1 MEWLLEMR
9 PVWVLTVTLL
19 ATVAIL
25 ASGRRPNVREA
36 WTIIASIVQLIL
48 VASMIPDV
56 VAGEVFEV
64 RLLTLA
70 SGFDLVLRTDPLG
83 MVFACVSSVLWV
95 ATGIYTIGYM
105 RSLNEKHQTVFYA
118 SFALCIFAA
127 VGLAFSG
134 NPLTFFVFYEILTLA
149 TYPLVIHKR
158 TEKAIKIGRM
168 YLAYTLT
175 AGLFLLLAVGW
186 SHLIVPEG
194 GPDFAPGGFLST
206 SFATPLTLTVLFVL
220 FILGVAVKAGLM
232 PVHAWLPAAM
242 IAPTPVSA
250 LLHAVAVV
258 KAGVFGVLRVV
269 GYVFGYDTVSEIG
282 MALPLAAVAA
292 FTIIAASVVALT
304 ADNLKRRLAYSTV
317 GQLSYV
323 VLGAALLTTA
333 ATTGAVMHIAN
344 HAFMK
349 ITLFFCAGAIYAHL
363 HVEKISD
370 MKGIGRAMPVTM
382 GAFAVGAF
390 GLAGIPPLPGF
401 VSKWWLASGA
411 WQTGDWI
418 FIVVLITSSLLNV
431 LYFFPIIFN
440 AFFRKSERFTVY
452 NEAPVAMSGPILA
465 VAVASIVLGL
475 APDIGPPFWTF
486 ANQVTVALNGGAG

>member
-1 MEWLLEMR
+1 MEWFLETR
-9 PVWVLTVTLL
+9 PLWALATTLL
-19 ATVAIL
+19 ATLLIL
-25 ASGRRPNVREA
+25 ASSRRPNLREA
-36 WTIIASIVQLIL
+36 WTIIASIVQLII
-48 VASMIPDV
+48 VASMIPAV
-56 VAGEVFEV
+56 LSGERFTVTLFE
-64 RLLTLA
+64 LA
-70 SGFDLVLRTDPLG
+70 SGFDLVITTDPLG

-95 ATGIYTIGYM
+95 ATGVYTMGYM
-105 RSLNEKHQTVFYA
+105 RTLNEKHQTVFYA

-149 TYPLVIHKR
+149 TYPLVVHKR

-186 SHLIVPEG
+186 SHLLLETG
-194 GPDFAPGGFLST
+194 GPDFTPGGFLST
-206 SFATPLTLTVLFVL
+206 DVATPLVLTILFVL

-258 KAGVFGVLRVV
+258 KAGVFGVLRVT
-269 GYVFGYDTVSEIG
+269 GYVFGFDTMSEIG
-282 MALPLAAVAA
+282 VALPLAAVAA
-292 FTIIAASVVALT
+292 FTIIAASLVALT

-363 HVEKISD
+363 HVENISD
-370 MKGIGRAMPVTM
+370 MKGIGRAMPFTM
-382 GAFAVGAF
+382 AAFAIGAF

-401 VSKWWLASGA
+401 VSKWWLATGA
-411 WQTGDWI
+411 WQAGDWI
-418 FIVVLITSSLLNV
+418 FVVVLITSSLLNV

-440 AFFRKSERFTVY
+440 AFFRRSDDYSSF
-452 NEAPVAMSGPILA
+452 NEAPATMSVPIVTVALA
-465 VAVASIVLGL
+465 SVLLGL
-475 APDIGPPFWTF
+475 MPDIGPRFWTF
-486 ANQVTVALNGGAG
+486 AGLVTTALNGGGG